1 MDDMDLIFYC
11 ITSGVSLIF
20 RSGRFLYASV
30 HIRMD
35 DLLSAAIC
43 EAGLEEFLLAPES
56 VSEEIQKSS
65 KNDVSI
71 RPNSITNQTKDLA
84 KFSSGKSESEDKQDV
99 EILSDGCVTL
109 PSCSH
114 TDSESNSRSDTPR
127 VDDPSNNIA
136 ENAPPVAIQQ
146 LVEVVET
153 AELPSD
159 LTLDNAKRILSQP
172 GNINKLS
179 GSDNSVLHLRRPV
192 TPMQQRLQPSNTMLA
207 KNTETVRPTVKVAH
221 EIRQAEVG
229 DDNDVEIIGGASY
242 MGGVSWNLPRR
253 VIVMQQRPKNGVV
266 YVRQRNWEALPRR
279 IPPTRTV
286 LSRNGNGT
294 FALRGSRIIRP
305 VFRSD
310 RSTPVF
316 LQRSTTSSG
325 CIGRDPVNILQETG
339 HQYLPSAAL
348 RPKNTS
354 AQNAQP
360 RIIRNSVLRRTLPA
374 TVQSSHNTIAV
385 TRMMPNLQKARSHL
399 AGSIASM
406 KPMSSETSLSG
417 NNCNDDKRKLDGAGR
432 VHAFGNSVEP
442 RLPVGE
448 VLRRIRMTEQK
459 LSHIDGYHGR
469 ATNGSGTS
477 KDEVFFDNSRITE
490 RKLSNQTLEQKE
502 KKSVR
507 NEMEAALQYRIPQS
521 DHDIDDEEENLGYA
535 ETYADYRPAK
545 LRSGLSHPDSV
556 IETASLSSVAP
567 PDIRY
572 NLTIPE
578 EIIDTGAISAVQLE
592 AVVYACQA
600 HEMRLPSNE
609 RVGYLIGDGAGVGK
623 GRTIACIIF
632 ENYLLGRKRSIW
644 LSVSADLRYDA
655 ERDLRDIGAKNI
667 KVYALNKFKY
677 SKIGGKENDVKKGC
691 IFATYSSLIG
701 ECRSAKGK
709 YRTRLKQL
717 IQWFGQDYDGV
728 IVLDECHRA
737 KNLVPTSGSK
747 PTKTGRSV
755 MELQKALPNA
765 RIVYASATGAT
776 EPRNMAYMTRIG
788 LWGQGQA
795 FREFSDFINAV
806 EKRGVGAMEVVAMD
820 MKQRGLYLARQL
832 SFRGVSFRVEEVPL
846 SADFIE
852 VYDESVKIWLECR
865 RQFQAALSRHCVG
878 RTQMKLIWGQFWAA
892 HQRFFK
898 YVCIGAKV
906 KSCVKIV
913 RDAIKANKC
922 VVIGLQTTGESKTLE
937 ALDDAGGE
945 LTEFVS
951 TAKAVLARLIEKH
964 FPTENMNSSLDVYT
978 NFDKMCNELDRPAKR
993 KLEKLGSVSLSTF
1006 DLPAKRMRQNS
1017 VTREQTDEEAQ
1028 ADSDT
1033 AESSEEENSSQ
1044 STEEEDTSSEEG
1056 EPSNGAIQGDED
1068 TWLQRLLD
1076 EAKSSDDETTEGK
1089 SDSEKEKERSDDEE
1103 FNPFTCDFT
1112 REDPWATKQQVI
1124 SDSPKKKKVKKKKF
1138 KKKQKKSA
1146 ISRIDSTAMHN
1157 TADVFMSSSR
1167 LVSDEDLT
1175 LGETSLIKAE
1185 LLAAVERLS
1194 PRLPP
1199 NTLDQLIDE
1208 LGGPDYVA
1216 EMTGRKGRVV
1226 CREDGDVEYELR
1238 HAGADVPLEL
1248 MNMDEKDKFMKGE
1261 KLVAV
1266 ISEAASSG
1274 ISLQSD
1280 RRAANRRRRVHI
1292 TLELPWSAD
1301 KAIQQF
1307 GRTHRSNQVSAPEY
1321 IFLIS
1326 ELAGEKRFAS
1336 IVAKRLESLGAL
1348 THGDRRATESRDLSQ
1363 FNLDTRYGRAA
1374 LDVLLRTV
1382 TGLLDPPLIQP
1393 PKDYKPGNFINDM
1406 QCYMEGVGLLSL
1418 DNGVYTIEK
1427 ESATIPKFLNR
1438 LLGLPV
1444 HAQNALFQYFS
1455 DIVAELVAQAKHD
1468 GTYDMG
1474 IMDLGMGGDEARK
1487 LETRIF
1493 MGRYES
1499 GFFRVEIH
1507 KIGVERG
1514 VSWEDAYAIW
1524 KDHHEDQDG
1533 FYLASVGNNGKKTAA
1548 LVYGIG
1554 KKRLDT
1560 GARLFCITRPSTGR
1574 SAKLETIDELTKR
1587 FHLATP
1593 EETEQ
1598 VWKDQFEGSNKTCQ
1612 HNYFHGRCRNEAMGV
1627 YCETGRRTR
1636 TYFVLSG
1643 SVLSVWPIVEEVLSS
1658 GMSAR
1663 EIRRSQRMQI
1673 IRVRTPQ
1680 EHKIVGL
1687 LVLPQYVRTLVAR
1700 FEKHCGGYCMESK
1713 SANTLN

>member
-1 MDDMDLIFYC
+1 
-11 ITSGVSLIF
+11 
-20 RSGRFLYASV
+20 
-30 HIRMD
+30 MD

-56 VSEEIQKSS
+56 INGEVVKSLG
-65 KNDVSI
+65 D
-71 RPNSITNQTKDLA
+71 DLA
-84 KFSSGKSESEDKQDV
+84 TTAIVNTSDQTNSLLKLAGKSEADDKKQNV

-114 TDSESNSRSDTPR
+114 TDSESNSPSDTPHIH
-127 VDDPSNNIA
+127 DSSNNIT
-136 ENAPPVAIQQ
+136 ENVPSTVIQQQQQQ
-146 LVEVVET
+146 LVEIVET

-159 LTLDNAKRILSQP
+159 LSAGSAKRVALTQP
-172 GNINKLS
+172 GNLPDT
-179 GSDNSVLHLRRPV
+179 DNNTLRLQRSVLV
-192 TPMQQRLQPSNTMLA
+192 TQQRLQPCNV
-207 KNTETVRPTVKVAH
+207 KTVRNAVTARSTVKVAR
-221 EIRQAEVG
+221 EMPSVVNG
-229 DDNDVEIIGGASY
+229 LDDDNDVEIIEGPSY
-242 MGGVSWNLPRR
+242 MGGASWNVPRR
-253 VIVMQQRPKNGVV
+253 VVIMHQRPKNGVV
-266 YVRQRNWEALPRR
+266 YVRQRNWETIPRR
-279 IPPTRTV
+279 FPPTRV
-286 LSRNGNGT
+286 IPNRNINGT
-294 FALRGSRIIRP
+294 LGFRGSRIIRP
-305 VFRSD
+305 VFRSN
-310 RSTPVF
+310 RSAPVF
-316 LQRSTTSSG
+316 LQRSVLSG
-325 CIGRDPVNILQETG
+325 SIERDPVNVLQETG
-339 HQYLPSAAL
+339 HQYLPSPAL
-348 RPKNTS
+348 RPNTTS
-354 AQNAQP
+354 VLHAQP
-360 RIIRNSVLRRTLPA
+360 RIIRNSVLRRTSPVTVQGAHTA
-374 TVQSSHNTIAV
+374 TVA
-385 TRMMPNLQKARSHL
+385 TRVVPNLQRARTHL
-399 AGSIASM
+399 AGSIANLKSL
-406 KPMSSETSLSG
+406 PSETQG
-417 NNCNDDKRKLDGAGR
+417 HNDSVEKLQLDVAGR
-432 VHAFGNSVEP
+432 IRVFGNSVES

-459 LSHIDGYHGR
+459 PSQVDGCRGR
-469 ATNGSGTS
+469 AAGSSGTS
-477 KDEVFFDNSRITE
+477 KDEVFFDSSRVME
-490 RKLSNQTLEQKE
+490 RKSLNQILEQKE
-502 KKSVR
+502 KKSSIR
-507 NEMEAALQYRIPQS
+507 NEMEAALQYRSSHS
-521 DHDIDDEEENLGYA
+521 DQDIDDEEENLGYA

-747 PTKTGRSV
+747 PTKT
-755 MELQKALPNA
+755 
-765 RIVYASATGAT
+765 
-776 EPRNMAYMTRIG
+776 EPRNMAYMTRLG

-846 SADFIE
+846 SAEFIE
-852 VYDESVKIWLECR
+852 VYDASVKIWLECR
-865 RQFQAALSRHCVG
+865 RQFQAALSRHCVS
-878 RTQMKLIWGQFWAA
+878 RAQVKLIWGQFWAA

-964 FPTENMNSSLDVYT
+964 FPTDNMNSAADVYT
-978 NFDKMCNELDRPAKR
+978 NFDKMCNELNRPVKR
-993 KLEKLGSVSLSTF
+993 RLEKAEVTSLSATG
-1006 DLPAKRMRQNS
+1006 LSAKRMKHDS
-1017 VTREQTDEEAQ
+1017 TATEETDEEET
-1028 ADSDT
+1028 DSNS
-1033 AESSEEENSSQ
+1033 APSSMQGDSSQ
-1044 STEEEDTSSEEG
+1044 STEEDDSSTDEG
-1056 EPSNGAIQGDED
+1056 GPSNGAIQGDED

-1076 EAKSSDDETTEGK
+1076 EAKSSDDEKDGK
-1089 SDSEKEKERSDDEE
+1089 KIGSDKEKEGSDEEE

-1112 REDPWATKQQVI
+1112 REDPWAAKQQVI
-1124 SDSPKKKKVKKKKF
+1124 SDSPKKTKVKKKKF
-1138 KKKQKKSA
+1138 KKKQKKSVN
-1146 ISRIDSTAMHN
+1146 SRIDSTAMRS

-1167 LVSDEDLT
+1167 LVNDEDLT

-1382 TGLLDPPLIQP
+1382 TGLLDPPLISP
-1393 PKDYKPGNFINDM
+1393 PKDYKPGNFITDM

-1487 LETRIF
+1487 LETRVF
-1493 MGRYES
+1493 TGRYES

-1560 GARLFCITRPSTGR
+1560 GARLFCVTRPSTGR

-1587 FHLATP
+1587 FHLTTP

-1612 HNYFHGRCRNEAMGV
+1612 HNYFHGRCRNESMGI

-1643 SVLSVWPIVEEVLSS
+1643 SVLSVWPIVEEVLSG

-1663 EIRRSQRMQI
+1663 EIKRSQRMQI

-1680 EHKIVGL
+1680 DHKIVGL
-1687 LVLPQYVRTLVAR
+1687 LVLPQYVRALVAR
-1700 FEKHCGGYCMESK
+1700 FEKHCGGCCVETK
-1713 SANTLN
+1713 STNTLN

>member
-1 MDDMDLIFYC
+1 MVLLTYNIYVFKQ
-11 ITSGVSLIF
+11 SSV
-20 RSGRFLYASV
+20 RSSEWMTHHYTV

-43 EAGLEEFLLAPES
+43 EAGLEEFFLAPEI
-56 VSEEIQKSS
+56 VDKEVEKSS
-65 KNDVSI
+65 ESDIAIQPVNVSGQ
-71 RPNSITNQTKDLA
+71 TNALTE
-84 KFSSGKSESEDKQDV
+84 FSRAESEDKQNV
-99 EILSDGCVTL
+99 EILSDGCVSL
-109 PSCSH
+109 PSCSS
-114 TDSESNSRSDTPR
+114 TDFESNLRADTPR
-127 VDDPSNNIA
+127 ADDLSNNIT
-136 ENAPPVAIQQ
+136 ENAPPTAVQQQ

-153 AELPSD
+153 TELPRD
-159 LTLDNAKRILSQP
+159 LSLGNAKRTILSQP
-172 GNINKLS
+172 RNTSNLPDSGNVF
-179 GSDNSVLHLRRPV
+179 GLRRLV
-192 TPMQQRLQPSNTMLA
+192 TSTQQRSQLSSGMPF
-207 KNTETVRPTVKVAH
+207 KNAGTAQSTVKITRETWRADSQVD
-221 EIRQAEVG
+221 
-229 DDNDVEIIGGASY
+229 DDNDVEIIGGTSY
-242 MGGVSWNLPRR
+242 TSGTSRTLPPRR
-253 VIVMQQRPKNGVV
+253 VVIMKERPRNGLA
-266 YVRQRNWEALPRR
+266 YLRQRNWEIMSRR
-279 IPPTRTV
+279 IPPPHTL
-286 LSRNGNGT
+286 LSRNGNWT
-294 FALRGSRIIRP
+294 FGVRGSRVIRP

-310 RSTPVF
+310 RPSIF
-316 LQRSTTSSG
+316 LQRSTTRLG
-325 CIGRDPVNILQETG
+325 CIERDPVNVLQETG

-348 RPKNTS
+348 
-354 AQNAQP
+354 NAHP
-360 RIIRNSVLRRTLPA
+360 RIIRNSVLRRTSPVS
-374 TVQSSHNTIAV
+374 VQGSRPGAIT
-385 TRMMPNLQKARSHL
+385 TRMIPSLQRARSHL
-399 AGSIASM
+399 AGSIAGI
-406 KPMSSETSLSG
+406 KPISCPEISG
-417 NNCNDDKRKLDGAGR
+417 NNCGNEKRELDTAGQIR
-432 VHAFGNSVEP
+432 VLGNSVES

-448 VLRRIRMTEQK
+448 VLRRIRINEQK
-459 LSHIDGYHGR
+459 PAHADEYRRRSIG
-469 ATNGSGTS
+469 GSGTS
-477 KDEVFFDNSRITE
+477 KDEVSLDNSRNTE
-490 RKLSNQTLEQKE
+490 RKLLSHVLEQKE
-502 KKSVR
+502 KKSSVR
-507 NEMEAALQYRIPQS
+507 KEMETALKYRITQN
-521 DHDIDDEEENLGYA
+521 DQDIDDEEENLGYA

-572 NLTIPE
+572 NLTVPE

-592 AVVYACQA
+592 TVVYACQA

-667 KVYALNKFKY
+667 KIYALNKFKY
-677 SKIGGKENDVKKGC
+677 SKIGGKENGVKKGC

-701 ECRSAKGK
+701 ECRSAKVK

-832 SFRGVSFRVEEVPL
+832 SFRGVTFRVEEVPL

-852 VYDESVKIWLECR
+852 IYDASVKIWLECR
-865 RQFQAALSRHCVG
+865 RQFQAALSRHCIS
-878 RTQMKLIWGQFWAA
+878 RAQIKLIWGQFWAA

-898 YVCIGAKV
+898 YICISAKV

-964 FPTENMNSSLDVYT
+964 FPTENTNSSADVYT
-978 NFDKMCNELDRPAKR
+978 NFDKMCNELDRPVKR
-993 KLEKLGSVSLSTF
+993 KFEKLGSVSIGIS
-1006 DLPAKRMRQNS
+1006 AKRLKQNS
-1017 VTREQTDEEAQ
+1017 VTEEQTNEEGHT
-1028 ADSDT
+1028 DSDST
-1033 AESSEEENSSQ
+1033 ESSARDDSSQ
-1044 STEEEDTSSEEG
+1044 PTEEEDEESSSEEK

-1076 EAKSSDDETTEGK
+1076 EAKSSGEETAEEK
-1089 SDSEKEKERSDDEE
+1089 SGSEKEKEGSDEEE

-1112 REDPWATKQQVI
+1112 REDPWAAKQQII

-1146 ISRIDSTAMHN
+1146 TSRIVSTAMHS

-1208 LGGPDYVA
+1208 LGGPEYVA

-1374 LDVLLRTV
+1374 LDVLLRTI
-1382 TGLLDPPLIQP
+1382 TGLLDPPLIP
-1393 PKDYKPGNFINDM
+1393 PPEDYKPGNFISDM

-1418 DNGVYTIEK
+1418 DDGVYVIEK

-1487 LETRIF
+1487 LETRVF
-1493 MGRYES
+1493 MGHYES

-1533 FYLASVGNNGKKTAA
+1533 FYLASIGNNGKKTAA

-1598 VWKDQFEGSNKTCQ
+1598 VWKDLFEGSNKTCQ

-1643 SVLSVWPIVEEVLSS
+1643 SVLSVWPIVEEVLSN

-1663 EIRRSQRMQI
+1663 EIKRSQRMQI
-1673 IRVRTPQ
+1673 IRVRTSQ
-1680 EHKIVGL
+1680 DHKIVGL

-1700 FEKHCGGYCMESK
+1700 FEKHCGGCMESK
-1713 SANTLN
+1713 SNILN

>member
-1 MDDMDLIFYC
+1 MAYGG
-11 ITSGVSLIF
+11 S
-20 RSGRFLYASV
+20 
-30 HIRMD
+30 IRMD

-43 EAGLEEFLLAPES
+43 EAGLEEFLLAPEIIGGE
-56 VSEEIQKSS
+56 VEKSS
-65 KNDVSI
+65 GNDISTQSVNI
-71 RPNSITNQTKDLA
+71 ADHTNALA
-84 KFSSGKSESEDKQDV
+84 ELSSGKLESEDKRQNV
-99 EILSDGCVTL
+99 EILSDGCVIL
-109 PSCSH
+109 PSCSR
-114 TDSESNSRSDTPR
+114 TGSKSNSCSDVPKA
-127 VDDPSNNIA
+127 DDPSNNIT
-136 ENAPPVAIQQ
+136 ENAPPVAIQQQ

-159 LTLDNAKRILSQP
+159 LSLSTAKRTILSQP
-172 GNINKLS
+172 GNAGKLPD
-179 GSDNSVLHLRRPV
+179 GGGVFRLRRPV
-192 TPMQQRLQPSNTMLA
+192 SSTEQRLQSSSMVLA
-207 KNTETVRPTVKVAH
+207 KNVGTARPAVKITRETR
-221 EIRQAEVG
+221 RD
-229 DDNDVEIIGGASY
+229 DDNDVEIIGGTSCR
-242 MGGVSWNLPRR
+242 GGASWNVPRR
-253 VIVMQQRPKNGVV
+253 VIIMQERPKNGVV
-266 YVRQRNWEALPRR
+266 YLRHRNWEIMPRR
-279 IPPTRTV
+279 MPPTRTV
-286 LSRNGNGT
+286 LRGSGNGS
-294 FALRGSRIIRP
+294 FALRGSRIVRS
-305 VFRSD
+305 VLRSD
-310 RSTPVF
+310 RPTPVV

-325 CIGRDPVNILQETG
+325 CIERDPVNVLQETG

-348 RPKNTS
+348 RPNNTS
-354 AQNAQP
+354 VSNPQS
-360 RIIRNSVLRRTLPA
+360 RISVLRRTSPV
-374 TVQSSHNTIAV
+374 TVQGSRPSV
-385 TRMMPNLQKARSHL
+385 TTTRVIPNLQRARSSL
-399 AGSIASM
+399 AGSIASI
-406 KPMSSETSLSG
+406 KPISCEVSG
-417 NNCNDDKRKLDGAGR
+417 NNCNNEKRQLDAAGR
-432 VHAFGNSVEP
+432 IRLLGNSVEP

-448 VLRRIRMTEQK
+448 VLRRIRMSEQK
-459 LSHIDGYHGR
+459 PSLVDEYRGR
-469 ATNGSGTS
+469 TTDSSGTS
-477 KDEVFFDNSRITE
+477 KDEVFLDNSRGTE
-490 RKLSNQTLEQKE
+490 RQILNHVLEQKE
-502 KKSVR
+502 KKKSVR
-507 NEMEAALQYRIPQS
+507 NEMETAMQYRITQN
-521 DHDIDDEEENLGYA
+521 DQDIDDEEENLGYA
-535 ETYADYRPAK
+535 ETYADYRPTK

-644 LSVSADLRYDA
+644 LSVSTDLRYDA

-701 ECRSAKGK
+701 ECRSAKVK

-832 SFRGVSFRVEEVPL
+832 SFRGVSFRVDEVPL

-852 VYDESVKIWLECR
+852 VYDASVKIWLECR

-878 RTQMKLIWGQFWAA
+878 RAQVKLIWGQFWAA

-898 YVCIGAKV
+898 YICIGAKV

-951 TAKAVLARLIEKH
+951 TAKAVLTRLIEKH
-964 FPTENMNSSLDVYT
+964 FPTENTNSSDVYT
-978 NFDKMCNELDRPAKR
+978 DFDKMCNELDRPAK
-993 KLEKLGSVSLSTF
+993 LEKLGSVSTF
-1006 DLPAKRMRQNS
+1006 GLPAKRLKENS
-1017 VTREQTDEEAQ
+1017 ITEEQTDEEEH
-1028 ADSDT
+1028 ADSDS
-1033 AESSEEENSSQ
+1033 AESSVPDDSSQ
-1044 STEEEDTSSEEG
+1044 PTEEEDEESSSEEG
-1056 EPSNGAIQGDED
+1056 EPSNGAIQGDEE

-1076 EAKSSDDETTEGK
+1076 EAKSSDEETAEGK
-1089 SDSEKEKERSDDEE
+1089 NGNEKEKEGSDEE
-1103 FNPFTCDFT
+1103 ELNPFTCDFT
-1112 REDPWATKQQVI
+1112 REDPWAAKQQVI
-1124 SDSPKKKKVKKKKF
+1124 SDSPKKKKIKKKKLN
-1138 KKKQKKSA
+1138 KKQKKPTT
-1146 ISRIDSTAMHN
+1146 SRIVSTAMHT
-1157 TADVFMSSSR
+1157 TADVFMSSSH

-1261 KLVAV
+1261 KLVAI

-1382 TGLLDPPLIQP
+1382 TGLLDPPLIPP
-1393 PKDYKPGNFINDM
+1393 PKDYKPGNFITDM

-1493 MGRYES
+1493 MGHYES

-1598 VWKDQFEGSNKTCQ
+1598 VWKDLFEGSNKTCQ

-1658 GMSAR
+1658 GMTAR

-1680 EHKIVGL
+1680 DHKIVGL

-1700 FEKHCGGYCMESK
+1700 FEKHCGGCVESK
-1713 SANTLN
+1713 STNTLN

>member
-1 MDDMDLIFYC
+1 
-11 ITSGVSLIF
+11 
-20 RSGRFLYASV
+20 
-30 HIRMD
+30 MD
-35 DLLSAAIC
+35 DLLTAAIC
-43 EAGLEEFLLAPES
+43 EAGLEEFLFAPENTTENNAATNN
-56 VSEEIQKSS
+56 VSTLSPVGIDNQAGLVLPEKSS
-65 KNDVSI
+65 TD
-71 RPNSITNQTKDLA
+71 
-84 KFSSGKSESEDKQDV
+84 SEKQNV
-99 EILSDGCVTL
+99 ESACAIL

-114 TDSESNSRSDTPR
+114 TSPGNNSVLTTSHVQDSSNTAVEDSCPALTRQQQQQQVELREST
-127 VDDPSNNIA
+127 
-136 ENAPPVAIQQ
+136 
-146 LVEVVET
+146 
-153 AELPSD
+153 ELPSD
-159 LTLDNAKRILSQP
+159 VTNGKIKRT
-172 GNINKLS
+172 
-179 GSDNSVLHLRRPV
+179 VLLQRGYASIYPEKVFRLRRTAGPIQQQQQDNV
-192 TPMQQRLQPSNTMLA
+192 TKYFGTVQPAMKTTSEMRKIPEN
-207 KNTETVRPTVKVAH
+207 
-221 EIRQAEVG
+221 
-229 DDNDVEIIGGASY
+229 DNGAEIIDEPST
-242 MGGVSWNLPRR
+242 MNSTTPSSLPRR
-253 VIVMQQRPKNGVV
+253 VIIMPRRVENNVV
-266 YVRQRNWEALPRR
+266 YVRDRHWAIMPRR
-279 IPPTRTV
+279 LPYTRTF
-286 LSRNGNGT
+286 LSRQENGT
-294 FALRGSRIIRP
+294 FALRGSLVRP
-305 VFRSD
+305 FLRS
-310 RSTPVF
+310 SSSSAL
-316 LQRSTTSSG
+316 LQRNAQSARIEKDS
-325 CIGRDPVNILQETG
+325 VNVLETECQFQSLAPLQ
-339 HQYLPSAAL
+339 P
-348 RPKNTS
+348 NTVS
-354 AQNAQP
+354 VPYGQP
-360 RIIRNSVLRRTLPA
+360 RIVRSAVLRRTSPVTIQGTRPPAIIRTPSRAVSNLQQSRNNLSA
-374 TVQSSHNTIAV
+374 TVANISSA
-385 TRMMPNLQKARSHL
+385 
-399 AGSIASM
+399 
-406 KPMSSETSLSG
+406 SSETAV
-417 NNCNDDKRKLDGAGR
+417 NNVDEKQQPDIISNIR
-432 VHAFGNSVEP
+432 VQENLTKPPS
-442 RLPVGE
+442 PVRDI
-448 VLRRIRMTEQK
+448 LRRVRINDQK
-459 LSHIDGYHGR
+459 FSEGR
-469 ATNGSGTS
+469 QRSVTANSSTS
-477 KDEVFFDNSRITE
+477 KAEVPDSSYIKE
-490 RKLSNQTLEQKE
+490 RKLMNQGFEQKD
-502 KKSVR
+502 KKASVR
-507 NEMEAALQYRIPQS
+507 NEMEAALKSRSTQNDQ
-521 DHDIDDEEENLGYA
+521 DVDEDEENLGYA
-535 ETYADYRPAK
+535 ETYSEYRPAK

-567 PDIRY
+567 PDVRY

-609 RVGYLIGDGAGVGK
+609 RAGYLIGDGAGVGK

-667 KVYALNKFKY
+667 KIYALNKFKY
-677 SKIGGKENDVKKGC
+677 SKIGGKENCVKKGC

-795 FREFSDFINAV
+795 FHEFSDFINAV
-806 EKRGVGAMEVVAMD
+806 EKRGVGAMEIVAMD

-832 SFRGVSFRVEEVPL
+832 SFRGVSFRIEEVPL
-846 SADFIE
+846 TAEFVE
-852 VYDESVKIWLECR
+852 VYDASVKLWLECR
-865 RQFQAALSRHCVG
+865 RQFQAALSHHCVS
-878 RTQMKLIWGQFWAA
+878 RSQVKLIWGQFWAA

-898 YVCIGAKV
+898 YLCIGAKV
-906 KSCVKIV
+906 KTCIKIA

-922 VVIGLQTTGESKTLE
+922 IVIGLQTTGESKTLE

-964 FPTENMNSSLDVYT
+964 FPTENTNSSSDVYAD
-978 NFDKMCNELDRPAKR
+978 FDKICNELDRSAKR
-993 KLEKLGSVSLSTF
+993 KIHRVNSKNMTIFGV
-1006 DLPAKRMRQNS
+1006 PIKRMKR
-1017 VTREQTDEEAQ
+1017 
-1028 ADSDT
+1028 DSDVEKSDKEESDESNCS
-1033 AESSEEENSSQ
+1033 ESSEGENSSD
-1044 STEEEDTSSEEG
+1044 STEDEEQSSK
-1056 EPSNGAIQGDED
+1056 SNGAIQGDEE
-1068 TWLQRLLD
+1068 TWLKRLLD
-1076 EAKSSDDETTEGK
+1076 EAKSSEDEEDEK
-1089 SDSEKEKERSDDEE
+1089 SCSNEKEKSDEE

-1112 REDPWATKQQVI
+1112 REDPWADKQQII
-1124 SDSPKKKKVKKKKF
+1124 SDSPKKKKVKKKKKL
-1138 KKKQKKSA
+1138 KKEQKNRGSSFCK
-1146 ISRIDSTAMHN
+1146 RIDSTAMVGRYIFN
-1157 TADVFMSSSR
+1157 NNNNSNISSQQSTADVFISSSR
-1167 LVSDEDLT
+1167 LVDDDDIAI
-1175 LGETSLIKAE
+1175 GETSLIKAE

-1248 MNMDEKDKFMKGE
+1248 MNMDEKDKFMKGD
-1261 KLVAV
+1261 KLVAI

-1274 ISLQSD
+1274 ISLQATFFSFSSLSIYCTSD

-1336 IVAKRLESLGAL
+1336 VVAKRLESLGAL

-1363 FNLDTRYGRAA
+1363 FNLDTRYGRTA
-1374 LDVLLRTV
+1374 LDVLLRTI
-1382 TGLLDPPLIQP
+1382 TGVFNPPLIPP
-1393 PKDYKPGNFINDM
+1393 PKDYKPGNFITDM

-1418 DNGVYTIEK
+1418 DNGIYVIEK

-1455 DIVAELVAQAKHD
+1455 DIVTELVNQAKHD

-1493 MGRYES
+1493 VGRYES
-1499 GFFRVEIH
+1499 GCFRVEIH

-1524 KDHHEDQDG
+1524 KDHHEDEDG
-1533 FYLASVGNNGKKTAA
+1533 FYLATVGTDGKRAAA

-1560 GARLFCITRPSTGR
+1560 GARLYCITRPSTGR
-1574 SAKLETIDELTKR
+1574 SARLVTMDELMKR
-1587 FHLATP
+1587 FRSATV
-1593 EETEQ
+1593 EETEEI
-1598 VWKDQFEGSNKTCQ
+1598 WKDQFEGSNRVCH
-1612 HNYFHGRCRNEAMGV
+1612 HNYFHGRCRNETSGV

-1658 GMSAR
+1658 GMSPR
-1663 EIRRSQRMQI
+1663 DIKRSQRMQI
-1673 IRVRTPQ
+1673 IRVRTSQ
-1680 EHKIVGL
+1680 DHKIVGL

-1700 FEKHCGGYCMESK
+1700 LEKHCGGYHVESR
-1713 SANTLN
+1713 

>member
-1 MDDMDLIFYC
+1 MY
-11 ITSGVSLIF
+11 
-20 RSGRFLYASV
+20 RV

-43 EAGLEEFLLAPES
+43 EAGLEEFLLAPEITD
-56 VSEEIQKSS
+56 SEVEKSG
-65 KNDVSI
+65 NDI
-71 RPNSITNQTKDLA
+71 LTRPVNTSDQANNLTG
-84 KFSSGKSESEDKQDV
+84 FSLGKAEPEDKKQNI
-99 EILSDGCVTL
+99 EILSDGCLIL

-127 VDDPSNNIA
+127 ADDPSNNSA
-136 ENAPPVAIQQ
+136 ENTVIHQQ
-146 LVEVVET
+146 SVEIVGT
-153 AELPSD
+153 TELPSD
-159 LTLDNAKRILSQP
+159 LSVDDGKRTILPQHENTDKLP
-172 GNINKLS
+172 DGGNNMIRLQ
-179 GSDNSVLHLRRPV
+179 RPV
-192 TPMQQRLQPSNTMLA
+192 TSSQQPLQPNNLTP
-207 KNTETVRPTVKVAH
+207 VRNSATARSTVKVREMRRAIN
-221 EIRQAEVG
+221 EAA

-242 MGGVSWNLPRR
+242 MSGASWNLPRR
-253 VIVMQQRPKNGVV
+253 VIVMQQRPKNGIV
-266 YVRQRNWEALPRR
+266 YVRQRNWDVMPRR

-286 LSRNGNGT
+286 LSRNCNGT

-316 LQRSTTSSG
+316 LQRSSTPSG
-325 CIGRDPVNILQETG
+325 CIERDSVNILQETG

-348 RPKNTS
+348 QPNITS
-354 AQNAQP
+354 ASNAQA
-360 RIIRNSVLRRTLPA
+360 RIIRNSILRRTSPV
-374 TVQSSHNTIAV
+374 TVQGPRSTV
-385 TRMMPNLQKARSHL
+385 TTARVIPNLQRARSHL
-399 AGSIASM
+399 TGSIASM
-406 KPMSSETSLSG
+406 KPISPSTSG
-417 NNCNDDKRKLDGAGR
+417 NNCNNGKRQLDATGR
-432 VHAFGNSVEP
+432 IRMLGNLVEP

-448 VLRRIRMTEQK
+448 VLRRIRVNERK
-459 LSHIDGYHGR
+459 LSHSDEYR
-469 ATNGSGTS
+469 GSGTS
-477 KDEVFFDNSRITE
+477 KDEVFFDNSSTME
-490 RKLSNQTLEQKE
+490 RKLLDQKE

-507 NEMEAALQYRIPQS
+507 NEMETALQCRFTQNEQE
-521 DHDIDDEEENLGYA
+521 IDDEEENLGYA
-535 ETYADYRPAK
+535 ETYADYRPTK

-572 NLTIPE
+572 SLTIPE

-846 SADFIE
+846 SADFVE
-852 VYDESVKIWLECR
+852 VYDASVKIWLECR
-865 RQFQAALSRHCVG
+865 RQFQAALTRHCIG
-878 RTQMKLIWGQFWAA
+878 RTQVKLVWGQFWAA

-898 YVCIGAKV
+898 YICIGAKV

-964 FPTENMNSSLDVYT
+964 FPTENTNSSADVYT

-993 KLEKLGSVSLSTF
+993 KLDRLGSVSLTTF
-1006 DLPAKRMRQNS
+1006 ASPVKRMKQNS
-1017 VTREQTDEEAQ
+1017 ITAEQTNEEEQ
-1028 ADSDT
+1028 SDSDGT
-1033 AESSEEENSSQ
+1033 ESSTRDDSSQ
-1044 STEEEDTSSEEG
+1044 STEEEEESSSEEG

-1076 EAKSSDDETTEGK
+1076 EAKSSDEETAEEK
-1089 SDSEKEKERSDDEE
+1089 SSSEKEKGGSDEE
-1103 FNPFTCDFT
+1103 ELNPFTCDFT
-1112 REDPWATKQQVI
+1112 REDPWAAKQQVI
-1124 SDSPKKKKVKKKKF
+1124 SDSPKKKKVKKKKI
-1138 KKKQKKSA
+1138 KKKQKKSTTNK
-1146 ISRIDSTAMHN
+1146 IDSTAMHS
-1157 TADVFMSSSR
+1157 TADVFISSSR

-1266 ISEAASSG
+1266 ISEAASS
-1274 ISLQSD
+1274 D
-1280 RRAANRRRRVHI
+1280 RRATNRRRRVHI

-1382 TGLLDPPLIQP
+1382 TGLLDPPLIPP
-1393 PKDYKPGNFINDM
+1393 PKDYKPGNFITDM

-1487 LETRIF
+1487 LETRVF

-1587 FHLATP
+1587 FHLSTP

-1598 VWKDQFEGSNKTCQ
+1598 VWKDLFEGQEIAITLVFRVKFCQKHGYRIAYSDVLPFFRLHSVSGSNKTCQ

-1680 EHKIVGL
+1680 DHKIVGL

-1700 FEKHCGGYCMESK
+1700 FEKHCGGCVESK

>member
-1 MDDMDLIFYC
+1 
-11 ITSGVSLIF
+11 
-20 RSGRFLYASV
+20 
-30 HIRMD
+30 MD
-35 DLLSAAIC
+35 DLLTAAIC
-43 EAGLEEFLLAPES
+43 EAGLEEFLLAPEITG
-56 VSEEIQKSS
+56 EEVEKTSG
-65 KNDVSI
+65 NDVSI
-71 RPNSITNQTKDLA
+71 RQVHTDDQANSLA
-84 KFSSGKSESEDKQDV
+84 EFSSEKGKAESKDRKQHI
-99 EILSDGCVTL
+99 EILSDGCLTL

-114 TDSESNSRSDTPR
+114 TDSGSNSRSDTPC
-127 VDDPSNNIA
+127 VDDPSNSIT
-136 ENAPPVAIQQ
+136 ENASPAAIQQQ
-146 LVEVVET
+146 LVEVIGTV
-153 AELPSD
+153 ELPSD
-159 LTLDNAKRILSQP
+159 MSFGNVKRTILSQP
-172 GNINKLS
+172 GSTGKLPDG
-179 GSDNSVLHLRRPV
+179 GSNVFRLRRPV
-192 TPMQQRLQPSNTMLA
+192 TSTQQRLQPNNVTPVRNVGTA
-207 KNTETVRPTVKVAH
+207 RPTVKVSH
-221 EIRQAEVG
+221 EMRRAVSEIS
-229 DDNDVEIIGGASY
+229 DDNDVEIIGGASC
-242 MGGVSWNLPRR
+242 MGGASWNLPRR
-253 VIVMQQRPKNGVV
+253 VVVMQQRPKNGVI
-266 YVRQRNWEALPRR
+266 YVRQRNWDIIPRR
-279 IPPTRTV
+279 IAPTRTV

-316 LQRSTTSSG
+316 LQRSSTPSG
-325 CIGRDPVNILQETG
+325 CIERDPVNVLQETG

-348 RPKNTS
+348 RPNSISASNT
-354 AQNAQP
+354 QP
-360 RIIRNSVLRRTLPA
+360 RIIRNSVLRRTSPV
-374 TVQSSHNTIAV
+374 TVQGSRPTAAT
-385 TRMMPNLQKARSHL
+385 TRVVPNLQRARSHL
-399 AGSIASM
+399 AGSIATM
-406 KPMSSETSLSG
+406 KPNASDASK
-417 NNCNDDKRKLDGAGR
+417 NNCNNEKRQFDATSRIR
-432 VHAFGNSVEP
+432 VLGNSIEP

-448 VLRRIRMTEQK
+448 VLRRIRVTEQK
-459 LSHIDGYHGR
+459 PSHADECRGR
-469 ATNGSGTS
+469 TAGGSGTS
-477 KDEVFFDNSRITE
+477 KDEVFFDNSRTNE
-490 RKLSNQTLEQKE
+490 RKLLNHVLEQKE
-502 KKSVR
+502 RKSSVR
-507 NEMEAALQYRIPQS
+507 NEMETAMQYRINQN
-521 DHDIDDEEENLGYA
+521 DQDIDDEEENLGYA
-535 ETYADYRPAK
+535 ETYADYRPTK

-701 ECRSAKGK
+701 ECRSSKGK

-852 VYDESVKIWLECR
+852 VYDASVKIWLECR

-878 RTQMKLIWGQFWAA
+878 RAQIKLIWGQFWAA

-898 YVCIGAKV
+898 YICIGAKV

-945 LTEFVS
+945 LTDFVS

-964 FPTENMNSSLDVYT
+964 FPTENANSSMDVYT
-978 NFDKMCNELDRPAKR
+978 NFDKLCNELDRPAKR
-993 KLEKLGSVSLSTF
+993 KLEKLGSVNLSAF
-1006 DLPAKRMRQNS
+1006 GLPAKRMKQS
-1017 VTREQTDEEAQ
+1017 SAEQTDEEEQ
-1028 ADSDT
+1028 ADSDGT
-1033 AESSEEENSSQ
+1033 ESSALEDSSLSTEKEEES
-1044 STEEEDTSSEEG
+1044 SSEEG

-1076 EAKSSDDETTEGK
+1076 EAKSSDEESAEGK
-1089 SDSEKEKERSDDEE
+1089 SGSEKEKEKSDEE
-1103 FNPFTCDFT
+1103 ELNPFTCDLARASYLGLT
-1112 REDPWATKQQVI
+1112 EEKKI
-1124 SDSPKKKKVKKKKF
+1124 KKKKL
-1138 KKKQKKSA
+1138 KKKQKKSTT
-1146 ISRIDSTAMHN
+1146 SKIDSTAMRS

-1382 TGLLDPPLIQP
+1382 TGLLDPPLIPP
-1393 PKDYKPGNFINDM
+1393 PKDYKPGNFITDM

-1493 MGRYES
+1493 MGHYES

-1587 FHLATP
+1587 FYLATP

-1598 VWKDQFEGSNKTCQ
+1598 VWKDLFEGSNKTCQ

-1643 SVLSVWPIVEEVLSS
+1643 SVLSVWPIVEEVLSG
-1658 GMSAR
+1658 GMSTR
-1663 EIRRSQRMQI
+1663 EIKRSQRMQI

-1680 EHKIVGL
+1680 DHKIVGL

-1700 FEKHCGGYCMESK
+1700 FEKHCGGCVESK
-1713 SANTLN
+1713 STNTLN